1 MEVNIDQL
9 AAHLKKLREEQGE
22 DAYRASL
29 TGFAKNLLAQGETA
43 PFIEKLLERLEDSL
57 DLEPLKK
64 EAETLRV
71 QREKAQQAAKD
82 VANAPD
88 FNQAMIGA
96 MKQQMPNLKTQAQFD
111 LVMRVFEA
119 VQLYLNASFGG
130 DDQGAAHARAALNQG
145 LDLAPKLG
153 VMAEE
158 AAKSPEIPVNPAY
171 TEEPRQFTEEA
182 SYEQL
187 MKELDGIGS
196 AEQLQQ
202 WYGAHK
208 EEMDRIVSQGLR
220 NKLFDRIR
228 DRKKELAN

>member
-9 AAHLKKLREEQGE
+9 ATHLKKLRDEQGE
-22 DAYRASL
+22 EAYRASL
-29 TGFAKNLLAQGETA
+29 TGFAKNLLSQGETA
-43 PFIEKLLERLEDSL
+43 PFIEKLLERLEDKL

-64 EAETLRV
+64 EAETLQA

-111 LVMRVFEA
+111 LVMRIFEA
-119 VQLYLNASFGG
+119 VQLYLNASFG
-130 DDQGAAHARAALNQG
+130 DDEQGAAHARNALNQG
-145 LDLAPKLG
+145 LDLAPKLV

-158 AAKSPEIPVNPAY
+158 AAESPEIPTNPAY

-182 SYEQL
+182 ICDQL
-187 MKELDGIGS
+187 MAELEGLGS
-196 AEQLQQ
+196 VEQLQQ
-202 WYGAHK
+202 WYGVHK
-208 EEMDRIVSQGLR
+208 SDLDRIVSQGLR